1 MIITLEKA
9 KAYLKVDS
17 DDEDQIIS
25 DSIHVAEELTLNILR
40 CQESDFETV
49 PETVKQA
56 ALYCIASL
64 YENREGSDMKSVLDM
79 MKLLLFAYRKD
90 AW

>member
-1 MIITLEKA
+1 MFITLEEA

-17 DDEDQIIS
+17 EDENQIIS

-64 YENREGSDMKSVLDM
+64 YENREGGNIKAVMDIMKM
-79 MKLLLFAYRKD
+79 LLFAYRKD

>member
-1 MIITLEKA
+1 VFITLEEA
-9 KAYLKVDS
+9 KAYLKVDG

-56 ALYCIASL
+56 ATYCIANLS
-64 YENREGSDMKSVLDM
+64 EKAEGIDKKSVLDM
-79 MKLLLFAYRKD
+79 MKMLLFAYRKD